1 MPNVLLGNGFRES
14 KLSTYMRLSQREF
27 EEIVAEAL
35 DGIPEEIAENL
46 SNISVIVEAWPSPE
60 TLEDVGLSDRYE
72 LLGLYEG
79 VPLTDRG
86 TYYGEVLPDRIS
98 IFQGPIEAVA
108 HSKLKL
114 REEIRKVVVHEIAH
128 HIGIGEERLRELGY

>member
-1 MPNVLLGNGFRES
+1 
-14 KLSTYMRLSQREF
+14 MRLSQREF

-46 SNISVIVEAWPSPE
+46 SNISVVVEAWPSRE

-79 VPLTDRG
+79 VPLTERG
-86 TYYGEVLPDRIS
+86 TYYGEVVPDRIS
-98 IFQGPIEAVA
+98 LFQGPIEAVA
-108 HSKLKL
+108 HSKLEL
-114 REEIRKVVVHEIAH
+114 REEIRKVVVHEIATS
-128 HIGIGEERLRELGY
+128 GSARRGCENWDTRPDTAARTVSVKGTQA

>member
-1 MPNVLLGNGFRES
+1 
-14 KLSTYMRLSQREF
+14 MRLSQREF

-46 SNISVIVEAWPSPE
+46 SNVSVMVEAWPSRM
-60 TLEDVGLSDRYE
+60 TLENLGLSNRFE

-79 VPLTDRG
+79 VPLTKRG
-86 TYYGEVLPDRIS
+86 TYYGEALPDRIS

-108 HSKLKL
+108 RSKPEL

-128 HIGIGEERLRELGY
+128 HIGIDDERLRELGY